1 MSDPVP
7 AKSLAAAAVG
17 DRRFE
22 LVEIDIPEP
31 GPADG
36 LLRVEVSGICGSD
49 LKKYRNPA
57 RPMVLGHEVVGRIE
71 RAGDLARQRWGVGE
85 GDRVLLEEYLPC
97 GHCAACRSG
106 EFRACE
112 VTDNAKEGKIR
123 YGSTPID
130 VPPGLW
136 GGNSQFQYLHP
147 NSVLHRVP
155 EDVPAEYASFA
166 IPLSNGLQW
175 SQRDGGVG
183 YGDTVL
189 VQGPGQ
195 QGISQ
200 VIASKAAGARQV
212 IMSGR
217 AADADRLR
225 IAERLGADR
234 TVDVDAG
241 DVVDVVHELTGGA
254 GADLVVDTSGGG
266 ATTLDV
272 ALYAVRRGGVVVVAS
287 GAGPG
292 RVDLDVVRKKQ
303 VTIKGVRGHS
313 FWSVEAALQLIASG
327 SIDFGLLC
335 SAPYPLEKIDDAFAA
350 AAGRGDDPALHVSIG
365 AWEHA

>member
-1 MSDPVP
+1 V
-7 AKSLAAAAVG
+7 AGKSAAAASVG

-22 LVEIDIPEP
+22 LVEIDIPET
-31 GPADG
+31 GPAEG
-36 LLRVEVSGICGSD
+36 LLRVEASGICGSD
-49 LKKYRNPA
+49 LKKYRRSPA
-57 RPMVLGHEVVGRIE
+57 KPMVLGHEVVGRIE
-71 RAGDLARQRWGVGE
+71 RAGELARQLWGVTE

-112 VTDNAKEGKIR
+112 VTDNAKEGTIR
-123 YGSTPID
+123 YGSTPIE

-155 EDVPAEYASFA
+155 EGVAAEYATFA

-195 QGISQ
+195 QGISN

-212 IMSGR
+212 VVTGR
-217 AADADRLR
+217 TADAHRLR
-225 IAERLGADR
+225 IAELVGADR
-234 TVDVDAG
+234 TVDVDTE
-241 DVVDVVHELTGGA
+241 DVVDVMRELTGGA
-254 GADLVVDTSGGG
+254 GADVVVDTSGGG
-266 ATTLDV
+266 AATLDIS
-272 ALYAVRRGGVVVVAS
+272 LHAVRRGGVVVAAS
-287 GAGPG
+287 GGGPG
-292 RVDLDVVRKKQ
+292 PVDLDAVRKKQ

-313 FWSVEAALQLIASG
+313 FWSVEAALALIASG
-327 SIDFGLLC
+327 AVDLSLFC

-350 AAGRGDDPALHVSIG
+350 VAGGGDRPLHVSIG
-365 AWEHA
+365 AWAPAAEQA

>member
-1 MSDPVP
+1 M
-7 AKSLAAAAVG
+7 AAAAVG
-17 DRRFE
+17 DGRFE

-31 GPADG
+31 GLADG

-49 LKKYRNPA
+49 LKKYR
-57 RPMVLGHEVVGRIE
+57 RTQVKPMVLGHEVVGRVE
-71 RAGDLARQRWGVGE
+71 RAGELARQRWGVAE

-112 VTDNAKEGKIR
+112 VTDNAKDGTIR
-123 YGSTPID
+123 YGSTPIE

-136 GGNSQFQYLHP
+136 GGNSRFQYLHP
-147 NSVLHRVP
+147 SSVLHRVP
-155 EDVPAEYASFA
+155 EGIPAEHASFA

-195 QGISQ
+195 QGVSN

-212 IMSGR
+212 IVSGR
-217 AADADRLR
+217 AADARRLR
-225 IAERLGADR
+225 VAARLGADR
-234 TVDVDAG
+234 TVDVDAE
-241 DVVDVVHELTGGA
+241 DVVEVVRELTGGA

-266 ATTLDV
+266 AATLDT
-272 ALYAVRRGGVVVVAS
+272 ALHAVRRGGVVIVAS
-287 GAGPG
+287 GGGPG
-292 RVDLDVVRKKQ
+292 AVDLDAVRKKQ

-313 FWSVEAALQLIASG
+313 FWSVEAALELIASG
-327 SIDFGLLC
+327 TVDLGLLC
-335 SAPYPLEKIDDAFAA
+335 SAPHPLEKIDDAYAA
-350 AAGRGDDPALHVSIG
+350 AAGRGGDQALHISIG
-365 AWEHA
+365 AWASPAGQA